1 MIQASKPPLLLF
13 IGPCVLESEALALEI
28 AHQVKED
35 LCEFDGKIQ
44 LFFKGSFDKAN
55 RTSFDAYRGPGI
67 EKGLAI
73 LELVKKRF
81 GLPVITDIHLPDQAE
96 VVASVVDV
104 LQIPAFLCR
113 QTDLICAAALSAKK
127 FNRML
132 KVKKGQFL
140 SPEETGNIVTKAEH
154 YLSKNKILMT
164 ERGSSFGYN
173 NLVVDMSSFKIMKSF
188 GVRAIYDATHSV
200 QRPGGLGTATG
211 GKREYVEVL
220 ARAAVAAGADGVFI
234 ETHPTP
240 EKALSDASTALP
252 LISIK
257 SLVEKLVTIYQVV

>member
-1 MIQASKPPLLLF
+1 MKQASKPPLLLF
-13 IGPCVLESEALALEI
+13 VGPCVLESESLALEI
-28 AHQVKED
+28 AHQIKED
-35 LCEFDGKIQ
+35 LQDFESRIQ
-44 LFFKGSFDKAN
+44 LIFKGSFDKAN
-55 RTSFDAYRGPGI
+55 RTSVDAYRGPGL

-81 GLPVITDIHLPDQAE
+81 ALPVITDIHLPEQAE
-96 VVASVVDV
+96 EVASVVDV

-113 QTDLICAAALSAKK
+113 QTDMIFAAALAAKK
-127 FNRML
+127 FDRML

-140 SPEETGNIVTKAEH
+140 SPEEAGNIVKKAEY
-154 YLSKNKILMT
+154 YLPKDKILLT

-211 GKREYVEVL
+211 GKREFVEVL
-220 ARAAVAAGADGVFI
+220 ACAAVAAGADGVFI
-234 ETHPTP
+234 ETHPNP
-240 EKALSDASTALP
+240 EKALSDAATALP
-252 LISIK
+252 LLSIK
-257 SLVEKLVTIYQVV
+257 ALVEKLVTIYQVV